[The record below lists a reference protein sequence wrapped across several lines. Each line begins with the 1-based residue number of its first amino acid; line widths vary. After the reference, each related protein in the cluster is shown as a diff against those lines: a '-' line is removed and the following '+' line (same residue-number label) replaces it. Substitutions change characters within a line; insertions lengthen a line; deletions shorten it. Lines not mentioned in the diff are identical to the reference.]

1 MLKNKKNQ
9 KEKIKKTKIMSF
21 GGAKQNTTK
30 KTKEKGLR
38 QVFSKKKQNV
48 RKGPFCLDCIYLT
61 YRSII
66 IPNYQNNC
74 KYFCDL
80 GVI

>member
-1 MLKNKKNQ
+1 
-9 KEKIKKTKIMSF
+9 MSF
-21 GGAKQNTTK
+21 GGTKQNTTK
-30 KTKEKGLR
+30 KNKRERVTTGFW
-38 QVFSKKKQNV
+38 QNKKQNV
-48 RKGPFCLDCIYLT
+48 RKGPFCLACIYLT

-80 GVI
+80 SVI